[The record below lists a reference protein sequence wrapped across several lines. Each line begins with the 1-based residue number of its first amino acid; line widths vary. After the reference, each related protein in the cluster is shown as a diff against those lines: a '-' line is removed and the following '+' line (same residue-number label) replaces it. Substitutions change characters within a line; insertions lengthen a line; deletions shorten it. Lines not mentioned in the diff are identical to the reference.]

1 MSTFRFKQ
9 FAISQDRCAMKVGTD
24 GVLLGAWAAGGT
36 RILDV
41 GTGTGL
47 VALMMAQR
55 FPEARVTAIDVDEGA
70 VEQARENVAASTFAD
85 RVEVVWSDVQSFVG
99 QTFDAIVCNP
109 PYFANSLKCPDSR
122 RTLARHSDSLTAADL
137 AAAADRLLSS
147 DGMLS
152 VVLPTDVMAAFEAA
166 VADKGFAVARQCLVK
181 TSNRRP
187 AKRCLL
193 TFCRSRA
200 TAETSVECLADGAG
214 RSEWYSELTRDFYLW

>member
-70 VEQARENVAASTFAD
+70 VEQARENVAASPFSD

-122 RTLARHSDSLTAADL
+122 RTLARHSDSLSAADL
-137 AAAADRLLSS
+137 AAAADRLLCS
-147 DGMLS
+147 DGVLS

-166 VADKGFAVARQCLVK
+166 VADKGFAVVRQCLVK

-193 TFCRSRA
+193 TFCR
-200 TAETSVECLADGAG
+200 
-214 RSEWYSELTRDFYLW
+214 

>member
-1 MSTFRFKQ
+1 
-9 FAISQDRCAMKVGTD
+9 MKVGTD

-70 VEQARENVAASTFAD
+70 VEQARENVAASPFAD

-99 QTFDAIVCNP
+99 HTFDAIVCNPPYFANSLKCPAIVCNP

-137 AAAADRLLSS
+137 AAAADRLLCS

-166 VADKGFAVARQCLVK
+166 VADKGFAVVRQCLMK

>member
-1 MSTFRFKQ
+1 
-9 FAISQDRCAMKVGTD
+9 MKVGTD

-70 VEQARENVAASTFAD
+70 VEQACENVAASPFAD

-166 VADKGFAVARQCLVK
+166 VADKGFAVV
-181 TSNRRP
+181 RRGV
-187 AKRCLL
+187 RCLL